1 MMVGGCISEHDVD
14 EGLKDPR
21 SQNGTTGSDSKRVGY
36 AA

>member
-1 MMVGGCISEHDVD
+1 MMVGASQNMNVD

-21 SQNGTTGSDSKRVGY
+21 GQNGTTGSDSKRVGS

>member
-1 MMVGGCISEHDVD
+1 MMVAEHDVD
-14 EGLKDPR
+14 EGLKDTG